1 MRTTAGSNR
10 KHSVEETAV
19 MSRDVAHESEE
30 AGEPAPVSASQPS
43 TIALGETRI
52 KPEHSVDPE
61 RMDVVH
67 NSEMVK
73 KRTAMIMTAALVS
86 TALIVTGCVV
96 AVHFASPTLGTAKA
110 EYLAQRVLLAPT
122 PAQVATLSSAPS
134 AADAV
139 DQLFASASAS
149 DANAYQAGLVSFAAT
164 ANTYKTPTAFSDARY
179 AYALS
184 HDPNQAQLKL
194 YYLLENIFSVDGQD
208 KDEGIT
214 YSDVDSLHKILSDNA
229 TGSYLTL
236 LEKVQTNYALDRY
249 LDLTQSRAASPN
261 ENFAR
266 ELMQLFMMGAY
277 TPTDTA
283 NAHPNY
289 SEADVS
295 SLAYILTGY
304 TATKDHQVAFEP
316 ALHYTGTKNFL
327 GSSFND
333 PASAIQYIAAQ
344 RSPQI
349 ALFLA
354 SKLMHYYLS
363 DTPSSADL
371 NSFASEILLNKFQI
385 LPSVKWLLSSDI
397 MFRPDYMQ
405 ADRYKTPLEAV
416 ASLYSGLYGRNDFS
430 AVPDSALLSSMNFT
444 PYLPGS
450 VFGRD
455 GFNSNP
461 LFYSGTIVEN
471 WVHTTYSLL
480 HPATAAPLPP
490 ALDAARKSAHSATEF
505 VSSLSQALYLGKQLP
520 AATQKILV
528 DYLGTDMTDQ
538 HVRDVTALLLDQP
551 EFLTQ
556 SGNLGQTAIQQSNE
570 IATGPDSKLVVVR
583 LRGGMD
589 YQQLVANT
597 ADPAYA
603 TDRKSL
609 ALTPADS
616 TALGNGYVLNNVAA
630 PLLPI
635 VKSGQLSFINAVG
648 LPGQIRAHDIA
659 SRQMETGLASNGIL
673 ANLQQHDPSRTLV
686 SISATPPI
694 MMSGTSSLQIGTRN
708 VGLFPSRQG
717 STAPTP
723 LETTFSSILKSR
735 TFPTVLSQY
744 YGQALFL
751 DGLANNAAAAP
762 KSGTPAAGSKADGG
776 KAGTSTAQEF
786 STLAGLVKSNVGNT
800 YYVSADGSYDDH
812 VTEAARFDPLATDL
826 FANLAQFY
834 TQESAKTKITV
845 VVFSEFGRTD
855 VVNGS
860 TGTDHGVAGGIL
872 VLSNAMKLP
881 TMLGAMNPSTDIN
894 DWTTTQIDERDVW
907 STIFNDLYAVP
918 QDTLFGRSTTLA
930 TAPVTIP

>member
-1 MRTTAGSNR
+1 
-10 KHSVEETAV
+10 
-19 MSRDVAHESEE
+19 
-30 AGEPAPVSASQPS
+30 
-43 TIALGETRI
+43 
-52 KPEHSVDPE
+52 
-61 RMDVVH
+61 
-67 NSEMVK
+67 MVK
-73 KRTAMIMTAALVS
+73 MRMARIVAAVLVS
-86 TALIVTGCVV
+86 TGLFVAGCVV
-96 AVHFASPTLGTAKA
+96 AVHYASPTLGMAKV
-110 EYLAQRVLLAPT
+110 EYLARRVLLSPT
-122 PAQVATLSSAPS
+122 PAQIAMLGSAPS
-134 AADAV
+134 AADTV
-139 DQLFASASAS
+139 DQLFAPAPASVAQ
-149 DANAYQAGLVSFAAT
+149 AYQAGLASFAAT
-164 ANTYKTPTAFSDARY
+164 ASSYKTPTAFSDANY
-179 AYALS
+179 AYTLA
-184 HDPNQAQLKL
+184 HDPNQAHLKL

-214 YSDVDSLHKILSDNA
+214 YSDVDALHKILSDNE

-249 LDLTQSRAASPN
+249 LNLTQSRAASPN

-277 TPTDTA
+277 APTDTA
-283 NAHPNY
+283 NAHSNY
-289 SEADVS
+289 SEEDVS

-304 TATKDHQVAFEP
+304 TATKDHQVGFKP
-316 ALHYTGTKNFL
+316 ALHDTGTKNFL

-333 PASAIQYIAAQ
+333 PASAIQYIAKK
-344 RSPQI
+344 RSQQI

-371 NSFASEILLNKFQI
+371 NSFASQILRDKFEI
-385 LPSVKWLLSSDI
+385 LPSAKWLLSSDI
-397 MFRPDYMQ
+397 MFRPQYMQ

-416 ASLYSGLYGRNDFS
+416 ASYYSDLYGRNDYS
-430 AVPDSALLSSMNFT
+430 VVPDSALLSTLNFT

-471 WVHTTYSLL
+471 WVHSTDVLL
-480 HPATAAPLPP
+480 HPASSAPLPP
-490 ALDAARKSAHSATEF
+490 AVAEAKKTSHSPAQF

-520 AATQKILV
+520 SATQKILV

-538 HVRDVTALLLDQP
+538 HVRDVTALLVDQP
-551 EFLTQ
+551 EFLAQ
-556 SGNLGQTAIQQSNE
+556 SGNLQHTPLLQSNE
-570 IATGPDSKLVVVR
+570 TATGANSKLVVVR

-603 TDRKSL
+603 ADRKSL

-616 TALGNGYVLNNVAA
+616 SPLGNGYMLNNVAA

-635 VKSGQLSFINAVG
+635 IKSGQLSFVNAVG

-673 ANLQQHDPSRTLV
+673 ANLHQHDPSRTLV
-686 SISATPPI
+686 SISPTPPI
-694 MMSGTSSLQIGTRN
+694 MMSGTSSLQISTN
-708 VGLFPSRQG
+708 NLGLFPRGQG
-717 STAPTP
+717 SIVPTP
-723 LETTFSSILKSR
+723 LETSFSSIMQTR

-744 YGQALFL
+744 YGQAMFL
-751 DGLANNAAAAP
+751 DGLANNAAIAP
-762 KSGTPAAGSKADGG
+762 KSGTPAAGSKGARG
-776 KAGTSTAQEF
+776 KAGASTAQEF
-786 STLAGLVKSNVGNT
+786 STLAGLVNSNVGNT
-800 YYVSADGSYDDH
+800 YYIAADGSYDDH
-812 VTEAARFDPLATDL
+812 VTEAARFDSLAKDL

-834 TQESAKTKITV
+834 AQESARTKITIM
-845 VVFSEFGRTD
+845 VFSEFGRTD

-860 TGTDHGVAGGIL
+860 AGTDHGVAGGIL

-881 TMLGAMNPSTDIN
+881 TMLGAMNPSKDIN
-894 DWTTTQIDERDVW
+894 DWTNTQIDERDVW
-907 STIFNDLYAVP
+907 STIFSDLYAVP
-918 QDTLFGRSTTLA
+918 QDALFGRPTTLA
-930 TAPVTIP
+930 TAPITIP

>member
-1 MRTTAGSNR
+1 VLLNP
-10 KHSVEETAV
+10 
-19 MSRDVAHESEE
+19 SRR
-30 AGEPAPVSASQPS
+30 SASRPS
-43 TIALGETRI
+43 TIAIAATRT
-52 KPEHSVDPE
+52 KREHSVDLK
-61 RMDVVH
+61 RTVTVQ
-67 NSEMVK
+67 NGGMVK
-73 KRTAMIMTAALVS
+73 MRTVKIVTTVLVS
-86 TALIVTGCVV
+86 TGLFITGCVA
-96 AVHFASPTLGTAKA
+96 AVHFASPTLGIAKA
-110 EYLAQRVLLAPT
+110 EYLAQRVLLSPT
-122 PAQVATLSSAPS
+122 PAQVATLGSAPS

-149 DANAYQAGLVSFAAT
+149 DAKAYQAGQASFTAT
-164 ANTYKTPTAFSDARY
+164 ARTYKTATAFSDTRY
-179 AYALS
+179 AYALA
-184 HDPNQAQLKL
+184 HDPNQAHLKL

-214 YSDVDSLHKILSDNA
+214 YSDVDALHKILSENE

-249 LDLTQSRAASPN
+249 LNLTQSRATSPN

-277 TPTDTA
+277 TPTDSA

-289 SEADVS
+289 SEEDVS

-304 TATKDHQVAFEP
+304 TATKDHQVAFKP
-316 ALHYTGTKNFL
+316 ALHYAGTKNFL

-333 PASAIQYIAAQ
+333 PASTIQYIAKQ
-344 RSPQI
+344 RPQQI
-349 ALFLA
+349 AQFLA

-371 NSFASEILLNKFQI
+371 NSFASEILRDKFQI
-385 LPSVKWLLSSDI
+385 LPSAKWLLSSDI
-397 MFRPDYMQ
+397 MFRPQYMQ

-416 ASLYSGLYGRNDFS
+416 ACFYSALYGRNDFS
-430 AVPDSALLSSMNFT
+430 AVPDSSLLSSMNFT

-471 WVHTTYSLL
+471 WVHTTDVLL

-490 ALDAARKSAHSATEF
+490 AVNAAKKSAHTATQF
-505 VSSLSQALYLGKQLP
+505 VSSLSEMLYLGKQLP
-520 AATQKILV
+520 ATTQKILA

-551 EFLTQ
+551 EFLSQ
-556 SGNLGQTAIQQSNE
+556 SGNLQHTAIQKSNE
-570 IATGPDSKLVVVR
+570 TATSPNSKLVVIR

-616 TALGNGYVLNNVAA
+616 TPLGNGYVLNNVAT

-635 VKSGQLSFINAVG
+635 IKSGQLSFVNAVG

-673 ANLQQHDPSRTLV
+673 ANLHQHDPSRTLV

-694 MMSGTSSLQIGTRN
+694 MMSGTSSLQIGTHN
-708 VGLFPSRQG
+708 LGLFPARHG
-717 STAPTP
+717 STVATP
-723 LETTFSSILKSR
+723 LETTFSSIVKTRS
-735 TFPTVLSQY
+735 FPTVLSRY
-744 YGQALFL
+744 YGQAMFL

-762 KSGTPAAGSKADGG
+762 KSVTPTAGTAAGGG
-776 KAGTSTAQEF
+776 KAGASTAQEF
-786 STLAGLVKSNVGNT
+786 STLTGLVNNNVGNT
-800 YYVSADGSYDDH
+800 YYVAADGSYDDH
-812 VTEAARFDPLATDL
+812 VTEAARFDPLAKDL
-826 FANLAQFY
+826 YANLAQFY
-834 TQESAKTKITV
+834 AQESMRTKITI

-855 VVNGS
+855 GVNGS
-860 TGTDHGVAGGIL
+860 AGTDHGVAGGML

-881 TMLGAMNPSTDIN
+881 TMLGAMNPSKDIN
-894 DWTTTQIDERDVW
+894 NWTNTQIDERDVW
-907 STIFNDLYAVP
+907 STIFSDLYAVP
-918 QDTLFGRSTTLA
+918 QDTLFGRPTTLA
-930 TAPVTIP
+930 TAPITIP